1 MKVKNV
7 KRFVK
12 CDVCGVQQDDT
23 SDRGS
28 SHSGH
33 TMIVVSVW
41 DEEKGKRKYHD
52 VCSMKCLAVFA
63 NAALRGGEAVPSNRV
78 VGDSV

>member
-12 CDVCGVQQDDT
+12 CDVCEVQKEDQ
-23 SDRGS
+23 SSRGC

-33 TMIVVSVW
+33 TMIVVSMW
-41 DEEKGKRKYHD
+41 DSFTEKRQYYD
-52 VCSMKCLAVFA
+52 ICSLKCLAVFSDKK
-63 NAALRGGEAVPSNRV
+63 NKELAVACFEEQLPK
-78 VGDSV
+78 D